1 MKGWPRSLFACAL
14 CVGALGAQRVWTVTA
29 PDPVQPVIDAA
40 APGDRIE
47 LSEGVFANF
56 RFEKGLTI
64 VGSGIASTVLRRVDI
79 ANLPASQAAVL
90 SNAWCTDLWA
100 QQCAG
105 SLVLDRLQ
113 VGVPESINVGSIEI
127 HDCLRVQVRDTIG
140 AGYLLPAHRSLGKPA
155 MRVTRSSLVLE
166 RSSLYGSINGYDGT
180 PGIDLQDSDVI
191 AVDCTLR
198 GGPGGRWYDPYW
210 GVWYY
215 GSAAAALVARETN
228 VLILGRSRLEAGREA
243 TGNLGWSAISTQR
256 PARLA
261 DDVVLFG
268 DWSGSRRIPKQP
280 VLSVANESEWG
291 ATTRVAIRGRPGD
304 LAALFLD
311 VTLGGPL
318 LLAGSET
325 PYFLTGSAELIEVT
339 TLDGLGDGS
348 FTLRLPALPTAVQG
362 AVFLQAF
369 DASPATRSLSA
380 SAPVSLIV
388 R

>member
-1 MKGWPRSLFACAL
+1 MKGWLRSLFACAL
-14 CVGALGAQRVWTVTA
+14 CAGALGAQRVWTVTA

-47 LSEGVFANF
+47 LSEGVFTNF

-127 HDCLRVQVRDTIG
+127 HDCLRVHVRDTIG
-140 AGYLLPAHRSLGKPA
+140 AGLLMPFSPLYGNPAIRASGS
-155 MRVTRSSLVLE
+155 TLVLE
-166 RSSLYGSINGYDGT
+166 RCSLYGSINLHDGT
-180 PGIDLQDSDVI
+180 PAIHLTDCALI
-191 AVDCTLR
+191 AVDCFLR
-198 GGPGGRWYDPYW
+198 GGPAGRYFDPFAW
-210 GVWYY
+210 LWTFGTP
-215 GSAAAALVARETN
+215 APALRAMGTD
-228 VLILGRSRLEAGREA
+228 VLVLGRSRLEGGRYP
-243 TGNLGWSAISTQR
+243 TGGVGTSVVTQR

-348 FTLRLPALPTAVQG
+348 FALRLPALATAVQG